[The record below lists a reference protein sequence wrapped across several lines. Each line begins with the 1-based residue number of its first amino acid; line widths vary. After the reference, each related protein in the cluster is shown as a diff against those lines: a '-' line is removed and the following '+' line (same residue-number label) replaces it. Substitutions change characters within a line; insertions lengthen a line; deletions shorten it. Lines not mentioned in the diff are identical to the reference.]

1 MHFEWDRPKAER
13 NRRKHGVTFDE
24 AVTVFHDPLSA
35 TFDDPDHSA
44 GERRLITV
52 GYSSSERLLVV
63 SHAESGE
70 TIRVIS
76 ARPATAAERKRHE
89 T

>member
-1 MHFEWDRPKAER
+1 MYFEWDRAKAER
-13 NRRKHGVTFDE
+13 NRRKHKVTFDE
-24 AVTVFHDPLSA
+24 AVTVFHDALSA

-52 GYSSSERLLVV
+52 GYSSRGRLLVV
-63 SHAESGE
+63 SHVEGDE
-70 TIRVIS
+70 IIRIIS
-76 ARPATAAERKRHE
+76 ARLATAPERKRHE

>member
-1 MHFEWDRPKAER
+1 MHFEWDRAKAER

-24 AVTVFHDPLSA
+24 AVTVFHDALSA
-35 TFDDPDHSA
+35 TFNDPDHSV

-52 GYSSSERLLVV
+52 GYSSRDRLLIV
-63 SHAESGE
+63 SHVESGE

-76 ARPATAAERKRHE
+76 ARLASAAERKRHE

>member
-1 MHFEWDRPKAER
+1 MHFEWDRAKAER

-24 AVTVFHDPLSA
+24 AVTVFHDALSA
-35 TFDDPDHSA
+35 TFNDPDHSV

-52 GYSSSERLLVV
+52 GYSSRDRLLIV
-63 SHAESGE
+63 SHVETGE

-76 ARPATAAERKRHE
+76 ARLASAAERKRHE